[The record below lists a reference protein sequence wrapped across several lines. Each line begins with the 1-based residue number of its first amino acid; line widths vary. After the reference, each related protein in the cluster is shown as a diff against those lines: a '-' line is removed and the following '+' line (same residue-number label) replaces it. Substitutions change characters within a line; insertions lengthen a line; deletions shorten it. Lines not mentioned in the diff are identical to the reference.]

1 MTLSEVSV
9 PLAIPLLLYS
19 TDLLGWL
26 KMAKSTVLSFIIMC
40 LCVMLV
46 STGVSLFWLD
56 KLPDVSSLAGMMV
69 GVYTG
74 GTPNLTAIGMA
85 LEVSEE
91 TFILMNAADLVV
103 GASYFFFL
111 LSVGIR
117 LFGKF
122 LVPFKN
128 PEPVNHLEEEDAEP
142 FDLKQMASGLALTVL
157 IVGSTVGLSLAIFSK
172 MSVPFIIL
180 LITSFAVAASFNK
193 KIRHLNHSYD
203 MGNYLLLVFC
213 VAMGSMANLQEMAQ
227 GSIDYVLF
235 VGSIMILTVALHL
248 LFCFFFKIDRDTTI
262 VTSAAG
268 LFGPVF
274 IGPLVGQLDNKKVL
288 LSGISTGIVGYAV
301 GNYLG
306 IGLAYLLKN
315 HIF

>member
-1 MTLSEVSV
+1 
-9 PLAIPLLLYS
+9 
-19 TDLLGWL
+19 
-26 KMAKSTVLSFIIMC
+26 
-40 LCVMLV
+40 MLV

-193 KIRHLNHSYD
+193 KNSSSQSFLRY
-203 MGNYLLLVFC
+203 
-213 VAMGSMANLQEMAQ
+213 
-227 GSIDYVLF
+227 
-235 VGSIMILTVALHL
+235 
-248 LFCFFFKIDRDTTI
+248 
-262 VTSAAG
+262 
-268 LFGPVF
+268 
-274 IGPLVGQLDNKKVL
+274 GQLSFARFLCGHGKYGQPTRDGARKYRL
-288 LSGISTGIVGYAV
+288 CALCR
-301 GNYLG
+301 
-306 IGLAYLLKN
+306 
-315 HIF
+315 